1 MCRVRVLAVFA
12 VLGGGGGGGGGG
24 GVSRQAKR
32 RIERTDGEK
41 KK

>member
-12 VLGGGGGGGGGG
+12 VLGGGGGGGGGV
-24 GVSRQAKR
+24 VSRQAKR

>member
-12 VLGGGGGGGGGG
+12 VLGGGGGGGV
-24 GVSRQAKR
+24 VSRQAKR

>member
-12 VLGGGGGGGGGG
+12 VLGGGGGGGGG